1 MKYKHSKAKREKN
14 LKPLRLSL
22 TKKLKLN
29 LKNSKK
35 KTLKRKN
42 NNFNNQIMVKSRNE
56 LNIES

>member
-1 MKYKHSKAKREKN
+1 MKYKHNKAKRGKN